1 MLRPDV
7 SWKTVP
13 KVRTLTDRTMFKPK
27 LRRMSPPFRYIGPL
41 VPGRCLKV
49 LGKAGRRAFFS
60 ATACSFLLGACA
72 QYTPLPLATTAPLA
86 GSLTEQGAMASTTS
100 PLTVPQVVALAL
112 ENNPDLRAL
121 RARHGIAR
129 SQLLQAGVLPNPSL
143 SGSFLPLLSGIGSVP
158 AWTIS
163 LTQDIKSLITYRS
176 KVRGAEFSAQQVDAE
191 VLWQEWQVAGQ
202 ARQLAV
208 DLIEGA
214 RSRPLLEQE
223 YNLLSRRNDVLQ
235 QALAAGNATL
245 VMAAPTLVALQ
256 SARTSLDALDQR
268 QLHSSHQLNALLG
281 LVPSAILPLA
291 ANVDLPPFEPDAI
304 RAQLASLPDRR
315 PDLLALRLG
324 YAAQDEAVHEQILAQ
339 FPDLVLG
346 ASTNSD
352 NARVINGGPQA
363 TIGLPIFD
371 RNQGNIAI
379 ARATR
384 AQLNAAYSA
393 RLAAV
398 TGEVGALLREMK
410 QLSDQLAVVRADLPA
425 ARLAATRA
433 AAAFGA
439 SNLDERSYV
448 DLLTN
453 SFTKEQEVMTLEL
466 ALLDR
471 QVALQTLVGA
481 DLPSIDTLSPMP
493 VVGTAKQ

>member
-1 MLRPDV
+1 ML
-7 SWKTVP
+7 
-13 KVRTLTDRTMFKPK
+13 K
-27 LRRMSPPFRYIGPL
+27 LLLMEDE
-41 VPGRCLKV
+41 
-49 LGKAGRRAFFS
+49 GRRRRGSQYGPAPGLRLS
-60 ATACSFLLGACA
+60 GTRPVSDILLRSVGVLIFHCALLLAGCA
-72 QYTPLPLATTAPLA
+72 QYTPLPLEASPP
-86 GSLTEQGAMASTTS
+86 LTESLSNSGAIANAQM

-112 ENNPDLRAL
+112 EHNPDLRAV
-121 RARHGIAR
+121 RARRGIAR

-143 SGSFLPLLSGIGSVP
+143 SGSFLPLLSGVGSVP
-158 AWTIS
+158 AWTIG
-163 LTQDIKSLITYRS
+163 LTQNIKSLITYRS
-176 KVRGAEFSAQQVDAE
+176 KERGAGFAAQQVDAE
-191 VLWQEWQVAGQ
+191 ILWQEWQIAGQ

-214 RSRPLLEQE
+214 RARPLLEQE
-223 YNLLSRRNDVLQ
+223 YQLLSRRNDLLQ
-235 QALAAGNATL
+235 VALAAGNTTL
-245 VMAAPTLVALQ
+245 VTAAPTLVALQ
-256 SARTSLDALDQR
+256 AARASLDALDQR
-268 QLHSSHQLNALLG
+268 QLHFRHQLNALLG
-281 LVPSAILPLA
+281 LVPSAVLPLA
-291 ANVDLPPFEPDAI
+291 DNPELPPFSPDAV
-304 RAQLASLPDRR
+304 RAQLVSLSDRR

-324 YAAQDEAVHEQILAQ
+324 YAAQDEVVHQQILSQ

-346 ASTNSD
+346 AGANSD
-352 NARVINGGPQA
+352 NASVINGGPQA

-384 AQLNAAYSA
+384 AQLNVAYSA

-398 TGEVGALLREMK
+398 AGEVGGLLREME
-410 QLSDQLAVVRADLPA
+410 QLSTQLAVVRADLPA

-453 SFTKEQEVMTLEL
+453 SFNKEQEAMTLEL

-481 DLPSIDTLSPMP
+481 DLPSVDTLSPIP
-493 VVGTAKQ
+493 PDGTVSQ

>member
-1 MLRPDV
+1 M
-7 SWKTVP
+7 
-13 KVRTLTDRTMFKPK
+13 
-27 LRRMSPPFRYIGPL
+27 
-41 VPGRCLKV
+41 
-49 LGKAGRRAFFS
+49 AGRRATFS
-60 ATACSFLLGACA
+60 VVVCSLLLASCA
-72 QYTPLPLATTAPLA
+72 QYTPLPLATSSPLA
-86 GSLTEQGAMASTTS
+86 ESLPEQGAKMSTST
-100 PLTVPQVVALAL
+100 PLTVPQVVVLAL
-112 ENNPDLRAL
+112 EHNPDLRAI
-121 RARHGIAR
+121 RARHGIAQ

-143 SGSFLPLLSGIGSVP
+143 SGSFLPLLSGVGSVP

-163 LTQDIKSLITYRS
+163 IAQDIKSLITYRS
-176 KVRGAEFSAQQVDAE
+176 KVRSAEFSAQQVDAE
-191 VLWQEWQVAGQ
+191 ILWQEWQIAGQ

-208 DLIEGA
+208 DLIEFD
-214 RSRPLLEQE
+214 RTRPLLERE
-223 YNLLSRRNDVLQ
+223 YQLLSRRNDVLQ
-235 QALAAGNATL
+235 RALAAGNVTL
-245 VMAAPTLVALQ
+245 VTAAPTLVALQ
-256 SARTSLDALDQR
+256 TARTSLDVLDQR
-268 QLHSSHQLNALLG
+268 QLHSRHQLNALLG
-281 LVPSAILPLA
+281 LVPSAVLPLA
-291 ANVDLPPFEPDAI
+291 GSVGLPTFDPDAI
-304 RAQLASLPDRR
+304 RAELASLPNRR

-324 YAAQDEAVHEQILAQ
+324 YAAQDEAVREQIVAQ

-346 ASTNSD
+346 ASANSD
-352 NARVINGGPQA
+352 NASVINGGPQA

-398 TGEVGALLREMK
+398 TGEVGGLLREME
-410 QLSDQLAVVRADLPA
+410 QMSAQLAVVRTDLPA

-433 AAAFGA
+433 SAAFSA

-453 SFTKEQEVMTLEL
+453 SFTMEQEVMTLEL

-481 DLPSIDTLSPMP
+481 DLPSVHTLSPMP
-493 VVGTAKQ
+493 RDGAARQ